1 MFLCSPRELLL
12 VAAPRGY
19 GGAMANITFDGNPV
33 TTIGDLPEVGST
45 APDFTLTGTDLND
58 VKLSDFAGKRVVLN
72 IFPSLDTGVCAQSVR
87 AFNKLAEEFDNTVVV
102 AVSMDLPFA
111 HDRFCAAEGIDNVV
125 TGSAFR
131 SSFPEDYHVTMADG
145 PLEGLLSR
153 AVVVIDE
160 AGKVIYTEQVAEGK
174 NEPDYDGAK
183 AALS

>member
-1 MFLCSPRELLL
+1 
-12 VAAPRGY
+12 
-19 GGAMANITFDGNPV
+19 MANITFDGNPV
-33 TTIGDLPEVGST
+33 TTIGDLPEVGSS
-45 APDFTLTGTDLND
+45 APDFTLTGTDLDD

-87 AFNKLAEEFDNTVVV
+87 TFNKLAEEFDNTVVV

-125 TGSAFR
+125 TCSAFR

-160 AGKVIYTEQVAEGK
+160 DGKVIYTEQVAEGK